1 MSNNKKER
9 KSINKEKLP
18 NPNHNINENAD
29 SIYSIENNDVLDNL
43 IKLSGNQEV
52 YKELKEETGKIK
64 QLLAQSKEKLENINL
79 YEKQKSDIDIYQ
91 WNNLFNR
98 SIPITAYVA
107 SSSYIKKQNKKMQKE
122 ENKNASDTGEE
133 KNKVKHPIVLVDLT
147 NEEMKKYLPPEP
159 IGIPPS
165 SVIRFQ
171 QLPFRGDS
179 NNVFYFSN
187 AFNDYYKMDF
197 KQFIKRM
204 PILKA
209 KKRCESAKLSR
220 QIKATRI
227 RNIYEEKQKEILKN
241 NMMNRLNNLYIEK
254 QYLSLSSN
262 AKNIQPLISSL
273 HAQIYPGKEDELT
286 KHTKIY
292 IKTNKPLGS
301 ERNVDDID
309 YSVNDRDYQRN
320 ELQRIR
326 ELKKRRP
333 KSTRKR
339 VLSLPKYDI
348 NDPDIAIFSKLE
360 MVEDNENN
368 DVNDNQFFNENLDG
382 YLIESD
388 RNIKKEKNS
397 HDFKNYTN
405 VNYDIR
411 QYKKLDNKDAFSF
424 LEESKNNSNNYTKYS
439 EYKLAQRNKNQNIRA
454 SSAKRYYSKRKEM
467 IDINRNQDKFKRSM
481 SAQGIRN
488 INRNSKPFI
497 HKVYLCTKNRM
508 CNSAFYKRP
517 AYINRNQ
524 IGNGKIDEKSK
535 GNSSSQISTY
545 EGINNSIYEN
555 QNGPRYRFPFKNNHQ
570 IENKI
575 YQKINKRLKERQY
588 EKDKQK
594 LEEFSKLIHLDDAI
608 LSDDFSKDK
617 FNNSNNIGNNTHSG
631 LVYLEK
637 SKSLSRPLSS
647 NPQKIIG
654 KNLVNNPRNN
664 ILNINKPM
672 TPKILRYNKNNNNFR
687 AASKKSSNENSK
699 LDFTT
704 SVLNTKHEYWLNNN
718 NDKVTFIYFNDV
730 IENKPQKISDGKPVI
745 KNDRIIV
752 GANFFNRSKPQMLTS
767 KTYFRNKRSLRR
779 VKSSKNSLVAP
790 KLKDNV
796 IIQEEHF

>member
-9 KSINKEKLP
+9 KSINKEKLL
-18 NPNHNINENAD
+18 NQNHNINENAD

-397 HDFKNYTN
+397 HNFKNYTN

>member
-9 KSINKEKLP
+9 KSINKEKIL

-133 KNKVKHPIVLVDLT
+133 KNKIKHPIVLVDLT

-333 KSTRKR
+333 KSTTKR

-360 MVEDNENN
+360 MAEDNENN

-397 HDFKNYTN
+397 HNFKNYTN

-454 SSAKRYYSKRKEM
+454 SSAKRYYPKRKEM

-517 AYINRNQ
+517 AYNNRNQ

-631 LVYLEK
+631 LINLEK

-704 SVLNTKHEYWLNNN
+704 SVLNAKHEYWFNNN
-718 NDKVTFIYFNDV
+718 NNKITFIYFNDV

>member
-9 KSINKEKLP
+9 KSINKEKIL

-179 NNVFYFSN
+179 SNVFYFSN

-326 ELKKRRP
+326 EVKKRRP

-388 RNIKKEKNS
+388 RNIKKKKNS

-467 IDINRNQDKFKRSM
+467 IGINRNQDKFKRSM

-631 LVYLEK
+631 LIYLEK

-672 TPKILRYNKNNNNFR
+672 TPKILRYHKNNNNFR

>member
-9 KSINKEKLP
+9 KSINKEKLL

-159 IGIPPS
+159 MGIPPS

-179 NNVFYFSN
+179 SNVFYFSN

-333 KSTRKR
+333 KSTTKR

-672 TPKILRYNKNNNNFR
+672 TPKILRYTKNNNNFR

>member
-98 SIPITAYVA
+98 SIPITSYVA

-388 RNIKKEKNS
+388 RNIKKKKNS

-517 AYINRNQ
+517 AYINRNK

-631 LVYLEK
+631 LIYLEK

-672 TPKILRYNKNNNNFR
+672 TPKILRYNKSNNNFR

>member
-9 KSINKEKLP
+9 KSINKEKIL

-555 QNGPRYRFPFKNNHQ
+555 QNGPRYGFPFKNNHQ

-617 FNNSNNIGNNTHSG
+617 YNNSNNIGNNTHSG
-631 LVYLEK
+631 LIYLEK

-672 TPKILRYNKNNNNFR
+672 TPKILRYTKNNNNFR

>member
-9 KSINKEKLP
+9 KSINKEKIL

-333 KSTRKR
+333 KSTTKR

-439 EYKLAQRNKNQNIRA
+439 EYK
-454 SSAKRYYSKRKEM
+454 
-467 IDINRNQDKFKRSM
+467 
-481 SAQGIRN
+481 
-488 INRNSKPFI
+488 
-497 HKVYLCTKNRM
+497 
-508 CNSAFYKRP
+508 
-517 AYINRNQ
+517 
-524 IGNGKIDEKSK
+524 
-535 GNSSSQISTY
+535 
-545 EGINNSIYEN
+545 
-555 QNGPRYRFPFKNNHQ
+555 
-570 IENKI
+570 
-575 YQKINKRLKERQY
+575 
-588 EKDKQK
+588 
-594 LEEFSKLIHLDDAI
+594 FS
-608 LSDDFSKDK
+608 
-617 FNNSNNIGNNTHSG
+617 
-631 LVYLEK
+631 
-637 SKSLSRPLSS
+637 
-647 NPQKIIG
+647 
-654 KNLVNNPRNN
+654 
-664 ILNINKPM
+664 
-672 TPKILRYNKNNNNFR
+672 
-687 AASKKSSNENSK
+687 
-699 LDFTT
+699 
-704 SVLNTKHEYWLNNN
+704 
-718 NDKVTFIYFNDV
+718 
-730 IENKPQKISDGKPVI
+730 
-745 KNDRIIV
+745 
-752 GANFFNRSKPQMLTS
+752 
-767 KTYFRNKRSLRR
+767 
-779 VKSSKNSLVAP
+779 
-790 KLKDNV
+790 
-796 IIQEEHF
+796 